1 MCFSFVSISLF
12 ILRSFFQVP
21 TLVKEHGA
29 IDYIDFSPVDPYNF
43 AVSCSVRVQIYNPL
57 TKLVVQ
63 NISAFEKSAYGAT
76 FRRDGRLLA
85 VGEENGT
92 VRLFECSSKNPLRI
106 FKSHTAA
113 VHRVSFT
120 ADNTHLV
127 SFSDDRTAKLW
138 DIADEKVVHS
148 YDQEHSDYIR
158 AGGASPISPNIFLT
172 GSYDKIVKVFD
183 IRMAEKGGVIYQV
196 NHGHPVEALM
206 WLPTGGIFLSAGG
219 TSIKVWDALSTGKQI
234 AQLSEHHKTITC
246 LRMASNGRRFMS
258 AGLDRHVKVYDIANY
273 QPVHSFDFPNA
284 VLSLGVCTNDEA
296 LVAGM
301 VDGLISIQRMEND
314 TDTGATPK
322 IPKSR
327 RTIPAHEATVAVDET
342 IDDYSLQRQAK
353 YDQHLRQYE
362 YTAALNSVLLPY
374 IVNKNPHI
382 TVSVMQELIRRKGL
396 QRFVTFHT

>member
-1 MCFSFVSISLF
+1 M
-12 ILRSFFQVP
+12 P

-76 FRRDGRLLA
+76 FRKDGRLLA

-92 VRLFECSSKNPLRI
+92 VRLFECSSKNPLRV
-106 FKSHTAA
+106 FKSHKAG

-138 DIADEKVVHS
+138 DIADEKVIHT
-148 YDQEHSDYIR
+148 YDDEHTDYIR
-158 AGGASPISPNIFLT
+158 AGCASPISPNIFVT
-172 GSYDKIVKVFD
+172 GSYDKKVKVFD
-183 IRMAEKGGVIYQV
+183 IRMGGSSQKGGVIFQV

-219 TSIKVWDALSTGKQI
+219 TSIKVWDALSSGKQI

-284 VLSLGVCTNDEA
+284 VLSLGVCANDEA

-314 TDTGATPK
+314 TDTGDAPK

-327 RTIPAHEATVAVDET
+327 KFIPANEAKVTVDQT
-342 IDDYSLQRQAK
+342 IEDYDRQIQAK
-353 YDQHLRQYE
+353 YDKFLRRYE

-374 IVNKNPHI
+374 VVNKNPHV
-382 TVSVMQELIRRKGL
+382 TVSLMQELIRRKGL
-396 QRFVTFHT
+396 ERFVTCIQSKSDEIMFLINI